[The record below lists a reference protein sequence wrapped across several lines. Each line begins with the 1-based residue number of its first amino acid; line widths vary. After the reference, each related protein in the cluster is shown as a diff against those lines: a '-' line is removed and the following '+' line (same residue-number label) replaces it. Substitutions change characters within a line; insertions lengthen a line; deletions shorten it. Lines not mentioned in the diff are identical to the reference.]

1 MIGVRNWHYKGS
13 ILKFGWYRQRKLIP
27 TYLASR
33 RVLGGKLTD
42 ISNTPAAKAP
52 QKVAV
57 RSLSDG
63 AFAWMLIT
71 PAILFII
78 VIVAWPLVETVRL
91 SFTDARLGGEK
102 YVGLE
107 NYQDLAD
114 SRKFHQ
120 TISRTFFWM
129 FLSVGIKLV
138 LGLIGATLL
147 NAAVPGKALFR
158 VLVMP
163 PWVIPIAIGMI
174 GWLWLYNGAF
184 GLLSGVMQ
192 YVGLVDKPFEF
203 LAYKQSAF
211 YSAIVA
217 DVWVGTPMVTLFLL
231 AAMQGVSRDLYEAA
245 WVDGAGRWYRFRR
258 ITIPQIM
265 PVIVSMALL
274 SAIWTFNSFEIIW
287 ILTEGGPR
295 GATTTLIVDTYK
307 TAIANFKFGEGAARA
322 VVIVFLLATFSLIY
336 LFFLNK
342 VNKYYGVK

>member
-1 MIGVRNWHYKGS
+1 MGS
-13 ILKFGWYRQRKLIP
+13 E
-27 TYLASR
+27 
-33 RVLGGKLTD
+33 
-42 ISNTPAAKAP
+42 AKAASAP
-52 QKVAV
+52 RA
-57 RSLSDG
+57 LPE
-63 AFAWMLIT
+63 AWFAWMLIL
-71 PAILFII
+71 PALAFIA

-91 SFTDARLGGEK
+91 SFTDARINSEA

-107 NYQDLAD
+107 NYRELL
-114 SRKFHQ
+114 SSGTFGEI
-120 TISRTFFWM
+120 TLRTFFWM
-129 FLSVGIKLV
+129 ILSVGLKLA
-138 LGLIGATLL
+138 LGLVGATLL

-158 VLVMP
+158 ILVMP

-184 GLLSGVMQ
+184 GILSGTMQ
-192 YVGLVDKPFEF
+192 HVGVTDGPFEF
-203 LAYKQSAF
+203 LAYRNSAF

-217 DVWVGTPMVTLFLL
+217 DVWVGTPLVTLFLL

-274 SAIWTFNSFEIIW
+274 SAIWTFNSFEVIW

-307 TAIANFKFGEGAARA
+307 SAIGDFKFGEGAARA
-322 VVIVFLLATFSLIY
+322 VVIVVLLTLFSGFYLYFLG
-336 LFFLNK
+336 K
-342 VNKYYGVK
+342 VNRRYGVQ

>member
-1 MIGVRNWHYKGS
+1 VAHSAGAK
-13 ILKFGWYRQRKLIP
+13 KRKKSAGQMSQA
-27 TYLASR
+27 T
-33 RVLGGKLTD
+33 
-42 ISNTPAAKAP
+42 
-52 QKVAV
+52 
-57 RSLSDG
+57 
-63 AFAWMLIT
+63 FAWLLIA
-71 PAILFII
+71 PAMIFIG
-78 VIVAWPLVETVRL
+78 VIVAWPLVETFRL
-91 SFTDARLGGEK
+91 SFTDARLGGEN

-114 SRKFHQ
+114 SRKFRE
-120 TISRTFFWM
+120 TIIRTFYWM
-129 FLSVGIKLV
+129 VLSVSLKLV

-147 NAAVPGKALFR
+147 NAAVPGRALFR

-184 GLLSGVMQ
+184 GLLSGVLQ
-192 YVGLVDKPFEF
+192 YIDIVDKSFEF
-203 LAYKQSAF
+203 LAYKRSAF
-211 YSAIVA
+211 YSAVVA
-217 DVWVGTPMVTLFLL
+217 DVWVGTPMVTLFFL

-245 WVDGAGRWYRFRR
+245 YVDGASRWYRFRR

-274 SAIWTFNSFEIIW
+274 SAIWTFNSFEVIW

-295 GATTTLIVDTYK
+295 SATTTLIVDTYK

-322 VVIVFLLATFSLIY
+322 VVIVVLLAIFSLIY

-342 VNKYYGVK
+342 VNKHYGVK